1 MDGPLRMMKVGRE
14 GEMMQDLDA
23 NLLGI
28 NRPVKHEDS
37 LRKVVPGRLERDRR
51 LLQMLVVRG
60 VLSQEEM
67 EQAFEVVRKQGVDL
81 EELLL
86 DIYHVAKSDFGA
98 VLSEYF
104 GCPFVAYDER
114 VVVNG
119 TLLRNL
125 RVEYLRKSAWLPI
138 AQEGTA
144 VEILRADPQDVEK
157 DLDIQRAFPRTT
169 VRVAVGLRRDIQQW
183 LLACSEQTTRG
194 AIADILGELVRE
206 VRSEVEG
213 RETQITEHDSA
224 IVRLANHLIAEA
236 DRLGA
241 SDIHIEPYS
250 AGRDTAVRFRVDGTC
265 FPYMRIPSGY
275 RRAVV
280 SRIKIM
286 ANLDIAERRKPQ
298 DGKIR
303 HRLAKDR
310 DLELRVA
317 TLPTAGENEDVTLRL
332 LTAKTPMP
340 LEAMEFLPEVLQT
353 VKDLAERPQG
363 IFLCVGPTGSGKTTT
378 LHAVLKQVN
387 TDERKIVTA
396 EDPIELTQEGLRQ
409 VQVHSKIG
417 FTFAVAMRAF
427 LRADPDVIMIG
438 EMRDKE
444 TADIAIEA
452 SLTGHLV
459 MSTLH
464 TNSAVETVT
473 RLLDMGCDAFNFSDA
488 MLGVLAQRLC
498 KRLCPHCKEAYH
510 PDQREFDELVQAYG
524 ADSWERI
531 GVTYSSD
538 LTFFRAC
545 GCERCNQS
553 GFKGRMA
560 LHELLVG
567 SDEMK
572 RCIQSRAKTAEMAS
586 VARHEGMVTLLQHGI
601 QKVVEGVT
609 TYRQVRAV
617 AVK

>member
-1 MDGPLRMMKVGRE
+1 
-14 GEMMQDLDA
+14 
-23 NLLGI
+23 
-28 NRPVKHEDS
+28 
-37 LRKVVPGRLERDRR
+37 
-51 LLQMLVVRG
+51 
-60 VLSQEEM
+60 
-67 EQAFEVVRKQGVDL
+67 
-81 EELLL
+81 
-86 DIYHVAKSDFGA
+86 
-98 VLSEYF
+98 
-104 GCPFVAYDER
+104 
-114 VVVNG
+114 
-119 TLLRNL
+119 
-125 RVEYLRKSAWLPI
+125 
-138 AQEGTA
+138 
-144 VEILRADPQDVEK
+144 
-157 DLDIQRAFPRTT
+157 
-169 VRVAVGLRRDIQQW
+169 
-183 LLACSEQTTRG
+183 
-194 AIADILGELVRE
+194 
-206 VRSEVEG
+206 
-213 RETQITEHDSA
+213 
-224 IVRLANHLIAEA
+224 
-236 DRLGA
+236 
-241 SDIHIEPYS
+241 
-250 AGRDTAVRFRVDGTC
+250 
-265 FPYMRIPSGY
+265 
-275 RRAVV
+275 
-280 SRIKIM
+280 
-286 ANLDIAERRKPQ
+286 
-298 DGKIR
+298 
-303 HRLAKDR
+303 
-310 DLELRVA
+310 
-317 TLPTAGENEDVTLRL
+317 
-332 LTAKTPMP
+332 
-340 LEAMEFLPEVLQT
+340 MEFLPEVLQA

-396 EDPIELTQEGLRQ
+396 EDPIELTQDGLRQ

-510 PDQREFDELVQAYG
+510 PDR
-524 ADSWERI
+524 
-531 GVTYSSD
+531 VTYSSD
-538 LTFFRAC
+538 LTFYRAC

-567 SDEMK
+567 SDEIK
-572 RCIQSRAKTAEMAS
+572 RCIQARAKTAEMAR
-586 VARHEGMVTLLQHGI
+586 VARYEGMVTLLQHGI

-609 TYRQVRAV
+609 TYRQVRTV

>member
-1 MDGPLRMMKVGRE
+1 
-14 GEMMQDLDA
+14 MQNLDVQPFSV
-23 NLLGI
+23 
-28 NRPVKHEDS
+28 NRPVKCES
-37 LRKVVPGRLERDRR
+37 SVRQVLPGRLERERQ
-51 LLQMLVVRG
+51 LLQLLVMRG

-67 EQAFEVVRKQGVDL
+67 AQALDAVRNQGADL
-81 EELLL
+81 EGLLL
-86 DIYHVAKSDFGA
+86 DTYHVAKSDFGA

-104 GCPFVAYDER
+104 GCPFVAYDAR
-114 VVVNG
+114 VIINK
-119 TLLRNL
+119 TLLKNL
-125 RVEYLRKSAWLPI
+125 RVEYLRKSAWLPM
-138 AQEGTA
+138 AQQGAT
-144 VEILRADPQDVEK
+144 VEILRADPQDLDK
-157 DLDIQRAFPRTT
+157 DLDIQRAFPRMT
-169 VRVAVGLRRDIQQW
+169 VRVAVSLRRDIEQW
-183 LLACSEQTTRG
+183 LLACTEQSARG

-206 VRSEVEG
+206 VRSEAEG
-213 RETQITEHDSA
+213 KESQITENDSA

-303 HRLAKDR
+303 YRLAKDR

-332 LTAKTPMP
+332 LTAKKPMP
-340 LEAMEFLPEVLQT
+340 LEAMEFLPGVLQT

-387 TDERKIVTA
+387 TDARKIVTA

-438 EMRDKE
+438 EMRDRE

-498 KRLCPHCKEAYH
+498 KRLCLHCKEAYH
-510 PDQREFDELVQAYG
+510 PDQREFDELVEAYG
-524 ADSWERI
+524 AGDWERT
-531 GVTYSSD
+531 GVTYLSD
-538 LTFFRAC
+538 LTLFRAR
-545 GCERCNQS
+545 GCEHCNQS
-553 GFKGRMA
+553 GFKGRVA

-572 RCIQSRAKTAEMAS
+572 RCIQSRAKTAEMAG
-586 VARHEGMVTLLQHGI
+586 VARREGMVTLLQHGI
-601 QKVVEGVT
+601 QKVVGGVT

-617 AVK
+617 AIK